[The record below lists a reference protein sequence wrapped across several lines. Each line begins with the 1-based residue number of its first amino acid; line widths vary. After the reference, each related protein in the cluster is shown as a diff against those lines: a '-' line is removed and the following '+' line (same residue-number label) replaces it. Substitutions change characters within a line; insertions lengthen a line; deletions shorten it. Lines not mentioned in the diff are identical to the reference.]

1 MGNYYGQPVVCNTGP
16 VLGLTRAGLG
26 QLLREVFTEVVLPQA
41 VVDELNAKEAGDAQ
55 EIARIIQSC
64 RVASPVTVDPLLIT
78 ELDAGEAAV
87 IQTARNEGIP
97 RVLIDERKARRIASN
112 VYGLEV
118 RGTCGFLL
126 EAKKRKLI
134 QTVRRPLMDMLE
146 AGYFIGP
153 LLIKECLF
161 RAGE

>member
-1 MGNYYGQPVVCNTGP
+1 MGDYYGQSVVCNTGP

-26 QLLREVFTEVVLPQA
+26 LLLIEIFSEVILPQA
-41 VVDELNAKEAGDAQ
+41 VVVELRAKEAGDTQ
-55 EIARIIQSC
+55 DIARLVQSC
-64 RVASPVTVDPLLIT
+64 RVTSPVSVDPLLMT

-112 VYGLEV
+112 VYDLEV

-153 LLIKECLF
+153 VLMKECLS